1 MKERNNQMTQNN
13 LILDHLN
20 NVGSITF
27 VEAVD
32 LYRVRSL
39 PRRIKDLRDAGHKIV
54 SEWRKDH
61 LGQRYTRYSLA

>member
-1 MKERNNQMTQNN
+1 MSQNDK
-13 LILDHLN
+13 ILDHLK

-39 PRRIKDLRDAGHKIV
+39 PRRIADLRQRGHDIV
-54 SEWRKDH
+54 SEWKQDH
-61 LGQRYTRYSLA
+61 IGQRYTRYSLA